1 MSAGR
6 LARESGT
13 NPVGSMMGLHAAFVG
28 LVSATNGRSAIV
40 KVFVIALCRAVVL
53 DVPQQPGNAWPPL
66 RLSSAVPRTH
76 FFGLLDDGCWL
87 QLALCECCEECV
99 AQLV

>member
-6 LARESGT
+6 LARASGI
-13 NPVGSMMGLHAAFVG
+13 NPVGSMMALHAVFVG
-28 LVSATNGRSAIV
+28 LVSAANGRSAIV
-40 KVFVIALCRAVVL
+40 KVFVIALRRAVL

-76 FFGLLDDGCWL
+76 FFGLLDDGRWL
-87 QLALCECCEECV
+87 QLALCERCEECV